1 MFLLQKNQADYE
13 DEQFFFSNVK
23 RFSDT
28 SQHFYI
34 SNDNT
39 FKMVNSAIK
48 LTATRKACGIKSLQL
63 WLVKCTTACSE
74 MLMRMYSTIF
84 FCLSVTCAFYNEL
97 STCGKILFWLTKKQL
112 DLVDITSS
120 TFNFQETYKIKT
132 SECQPRFFLKD
143 LVRFTP

>member
-1 MFLLQKNQADYE
+1 MFLLQKNQADYK
-13 DEQFFFSNVK
+13 DEQFFFSNEK

-63 WLVKCTTACSE
+63 WIVKCTTACSE

>member
-1 MFLLQKNQADYE
+1 MFLLQKNQADYK
-13 DEQFFFSNVK
+13 DEKFFFSNEK

-132 SECQPRFFLKD
+132 SESQPRFFLKD

>member
-1 MFLLQKNQADYE
+1 MFLLQKNQADYK
-13 DEQFFFSNVK
+13 DEQFFFSNEK

-28 SQHFYI
+28 SQHFYR